1 MSHCDI
7 AMSEYLKFRF
17 LDEYLDYTELNTL
30 TSRLLIDV
38 SNKHESLYWTL
49 NGNYLPFTAS
59 KNWMEK
65 TVLGCELNLSKSGT
79 WFLKSFP
86 MDQASFR
93 IRNNDAVNIEILRNC
108 MHQGVTYLLIITIS
122 DDFLDLFI
130 P

>member
-65 TVLGCELNLSKSGT
+65 TVLGCELTLSESGT
-79 WFLKSFP
+79 RFLKSFP